1 MKKVIEVVNLV
12 KTFGKTKALDNVSF
26 EVYRGEIFAYL
37 GPNGAGKT
45 TTVEILEGIRKPTSG
60 KVLVLEYDVVRDRK
74 ALHNAI
80 GVLPQNFSAFDR
92 LTVRENVEL
101 FCNLY
106 DSSLSPSEL
115 IELVGLEEKE
125 NAKFYQLSGGLRQR
139 VGIAVALAGDP
150 EIVFL
155 DEPTTGLDP
164 KSRRDTWKLIEELK
178 KRGKTIF
185 LTTHYMEEAEAL
197 ADRVAIIVRGRIVAL
212 DTPEGLIRKFGG
224 NYKLKVRVGER
235 IEKDVLEKVRK
246 LCLKPGTNVVEGQL
260 AELLEVLTLLAKF
273 TEHFDVELIK
283 PTLEEAFLKLIGAR
297 ISEEGEPRSFEGYF

>member
-1 MKKVIEVVNLV
+1 M
-12 KTFGKTKALDNVSF
+12 KTFGKTKAPDNVSF

-125 NAKFYQLSGGLRQR
+125 NAKFYQLPGGLRQR

-178 KRGKTIF
+178 KKGKTTF

-197 ADRVAIIVRGRIVAL
+197 ADRVAIIVR
-212 DTPEGLIRKFGG
+212 
-224 NYKLKVRVGER
+224 
-235 IEKDVLEKVRK
+235 
-246 LCLKPGTNVVEGQL
+246 
-260 AELLEVLTLLAKF
+260 AEL
-273 TEHFDVELIK
+273 
-283 PTLEEAFLKLIGAR
+283 
-297 ISEEGEPRSFEGYF
+297 